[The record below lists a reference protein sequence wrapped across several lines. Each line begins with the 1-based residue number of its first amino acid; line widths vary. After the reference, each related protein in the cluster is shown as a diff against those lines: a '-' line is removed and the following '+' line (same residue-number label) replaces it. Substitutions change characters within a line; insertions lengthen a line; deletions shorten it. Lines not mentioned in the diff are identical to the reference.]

1 MGVALWSRT
10 AKNFLRNLCQW
21 PICENFVPRKFLAI
35 RYIRIVRDL
44 LTCDKW
50 WSIWTESCIA
60 VVYGLVLVMC
70 QQHIRP
76 VCYILRRYA
85 WLYAYKLQTGCPMS
99 NVMHTSCKLDV
110 LWVVWLKWMSVL
122 FVVNTRHSGWHDL
135 SSLIY
140 DSTNRW
146 GSSQDWSF
154 QTLQDPVSK
163 LCSSLFPLES
173 VDWSLA
179 KVCGGGCQP
188 VHGKDQEVRDTVI

>member
-1 MGVALWSRT
+1 
-10 AKNFLRNLCQW
+10 
-21 PICENFVPRKFLAI
+21 
-35 RYIRIVRDL
+35 
-44 LTCDKW
+44 
-50 WSIWTESCIA
+50 
-60 VVYGLVLVMC
+60 MC

-135 SSLIY
+135 SSLMY

-188 VHGKDQEVRDTVI
+188 VHGKDQEVRDTVISIERFSFSSIRQSWTCAHKKPLHSIASPNKKKDIQEGGRHWNIWLNWCYSFRGRCSYNPPSSLGLS